1 MELCK
6 GFEEPELL
14 CKNLPDDHV
23 QFFFFFFSK
32 KSLHYMLKGFG

>member
-14 CKNLPDDHV
+14 CKNLPNDDV
-23 QFFFFFFSK
+23 QFFSSE